1 LAEKHLDHKTWW
13 TPLADGEQD
22 WWTPLADGEQDW
34 WTPLADGEMVLHVLM
49 RGVCLSVDLCMV
61 DLSDIT

>member
-1 LAEKHLDHKTWW
+1 LAEKHLDHKT
-13 TPLADGEQD
+13 